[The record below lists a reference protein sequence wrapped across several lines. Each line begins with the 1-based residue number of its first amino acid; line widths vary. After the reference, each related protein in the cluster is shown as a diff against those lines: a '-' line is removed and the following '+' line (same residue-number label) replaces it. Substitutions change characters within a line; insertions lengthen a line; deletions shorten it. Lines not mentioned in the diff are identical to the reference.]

1 MSENVKNRLVKF
13 EFEYIEDPSPSKMQS
28 RAGSPDY
35 DRDIAK
41 YPSGTSYISE
51 ESANRHSQ
59 LSAQKTVDSYDR
71 MHKAI
76 DARTKYYH
84 LSPS

>member
-1 MSENVKNRLVKF
+1 M
-13 EFEYIEDPSPSKMQS
+13 PS

-35 DRDIAK
+35 NRDLAK
-41 YPSGTSYISE
+41 YPSGASYFSE
-51 ESANRHSQ
+51 ESANRQSQ
-59 LSAQKTVDSYDR
+59 IKAQQTVDSYDR